1 MHMKKMTSSDNLKL
15 DIELLE
21 ANRSVKLQQLKEEY
35 FIGFESLKPLNLVKS
50 TFKELTSPNLLITI
64 LGTAL
69 SLATGYFT
77 KRLIVGASV
86 NGFRRLFGTVMQFGI
101 TTIIAK
107 NTKTID
113 SFKRNVFQA
122 FRKKRLT

>member
-1 MHMKKMTSSDNLKL
+1 MKKMTSSDNLKL